1 MIIYIISFIIIFI
14 FVLFSIDKKIKKQRE
29 NDLLNNIDKH
39 FEQKRKNKK
48 IKKNK
53 HITRTG
59 GLEHDRI
66 NERPKRK
73 NKRNQP

>member
-1 MIIYIISFIIIFI
+1 MTIYIISFLIIFI
-14 FVLFSIDKKIKKQRE
+14 FVIDKLKKKLKRCGDDE
-29 NDLLNNIDKH
+29 LLENIDKH

-48 IKKNK
+48 AKEKKK

-59 GLEHDRI
+59 GLAHDRI

-73 NKRNQP
+73 NKNN